1 MKKQLLIA
9 AVAATMSV
17 AATADISI
25 TGDAIVSFSN
35 SDIGKTA
42 SKNSNT
48 EYQRVRLKVVGS
60 TGDTKVTA
68 VLRNNGSTRV
78 DKQGGNGDWDA
89 LQMDSLYV
97 TTKVGSVDIK
107 AGDHWGTTGLGVRSK
122 NVAKKNAFSA
132 STKIAS
138 GWKLGVFTDKGSVD
152 TDLATKTIGGAD
164 STELSASGKI
174 GPVKVGLVHNPSLF
188 TDMTAQFKY
197 RGVSIAT
204 EFWDDE
210 EDNKDT
216 FLFHASGEERGFKW
230 DTAYI
235 KNDIGTVDGKYTNKK
250 FAPLGSMLIGKR
262 ARGVTETAAA
272 NVGDFTKI
280 LGVAVSTKL
289 SGNTVKVIYT
299 KNTIGAGSDL
309 ATAEDKVT
317 GTELI
322 VSRPL
327 GGATLTANIA
337 KLSNAL
343 DEALNATNMGFRL
356 DVKF

>member
-1 MKKQLLIA
+1 MKKQLLII

-25 TGDAIVSFSN
+25 TGDAIVSFAHI
-35 SDIGKTA
+35 DIGTA
-42 SKNSNT
+42 ASDNSNT

-68 VLRNNGSTRV
+68 VIRNDGVTRV
-78 DKQGGNGDWDA
+78 DKQDGNGTWSA
-89 LQMDSLYV
+89 LQMESLYI
-97 TTKVGSVDIK
+97 TTKVGPVDIK
-107 AGDHWGTTGLGVRSK
+107 AGDYWGTTGLGVRSEGG
-122 NVAKKNAFSA
+122 AKENAFSA
-132 STKIAS
+132 STKTAG
-138 GWKLGVFTDKGSVD
+138 GWKLGVFTDKGS
-152 TDLATKTIGGAD
+152 TIDGAD

-210 EDNKDT
+210 EDNKNT
-216 FLFHASGEERGFKW
+216 FLIQASGEERGFKW

-235 KNDIGTVDGKYTNKK
+235 KNDADAVDGGNSD
-250 FAPLGSMLIGKR
+250 FAPLGSMLIGKSN
-262 ARGVTETAAA
+262 RGVIATAAA

-289 SGNTVKVIYT
+289 SGNKVKVIYT
-299 KNTIGAGSDL
+299 KNTIGAGSSL
-309 ATAEDKVT
+309 ATADDKVT